1 MALNPTSDPSSELP
15 SGSDP
20 AKPTSF
26 IIPGSADAHAFVTP
40 EIALKF
46 RAFLDGFE
54 RANNVWH
61 QQYKGLKCIDRPAFS
76 TAGKEAIVAVNSH
89 KVLKLPTIPIFQ
101 YDVSHS
107 PGHLPRLSLMHLVQ
121 VTIGNGAESRGLV
134 KAVWHSKTVQT
145 KFPPGVLFDGNKLAW

>member
-1 MALNPTSDPSSELP
+1 MASNPTSNPASELP
-15 SGSDP
+15 STSDP
-20 AKPTSF
+20 TKPTSF
-26 IIPGSADAHAFVTP
+26 VIPGSGEVHNFVTT
-40 EIALKF
+40 EIVEKF
-46 RAFLDGFE
+46 KAFLDAFD

-89 KVLKLPTIPIFQ
+89 KVLKLPTIPIYQ

-107 PGHLPRLSLMHLVQ
+107 PGYLPRLSLIHLFQ
-121 VTIGNGAESRGLV
+121 VTIGGGSENRGLV
-134 KAVWHSKTVQT
+134 NAVWRSKTVQS